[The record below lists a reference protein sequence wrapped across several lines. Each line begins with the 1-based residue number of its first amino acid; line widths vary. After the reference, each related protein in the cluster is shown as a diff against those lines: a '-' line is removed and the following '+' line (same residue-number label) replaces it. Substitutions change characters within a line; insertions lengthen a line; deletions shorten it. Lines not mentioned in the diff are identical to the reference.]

1 MNKKKR
7 VLLLCDILLKV
18 KLAIKIGQE
27 IKPSLFA
34 DNGQTVRDSVRQHGI
49 KLICRDQRCLYNQ
62 LESNMKKKTQFT
74 IATENTNYQE
84 RNLTVNV

>member
-34 DNGQTVRDSVRQHGI
+34 DNG
-49 KLICRDQRCLYNQ
+49 
-62 LESNMKKKTQFT
+62 
-74 IATENTNYQE
+74 
-84 RNLTVNV
+84 

>member
-1 MNKKKR
+1 MKKKKR

-18 KLAIKIGQE
+18 KLAMKIGQE

-34 DNGQTVRDSVRQHGI
+34 DNGETVRDSVRQHGI
-49 KLICRDQRCLYNQ
+49 KLICRDQ